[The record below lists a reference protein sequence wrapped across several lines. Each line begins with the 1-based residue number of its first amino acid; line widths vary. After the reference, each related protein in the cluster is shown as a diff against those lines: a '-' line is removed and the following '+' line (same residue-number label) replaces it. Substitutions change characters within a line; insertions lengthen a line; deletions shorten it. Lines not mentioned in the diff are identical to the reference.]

1 MRVMRLIQVTWTLC
15 VVLNIWFGLVSGWA
29 EQAPSDADQLLKA
42 QIENQRAQ
50 ATYYHNQGDK
60 RGLWRNLREY
70 GGPLGAAVAA
80 VVAIIALGLAYS
92 ATLRNRADT
101 RFYEALN
108 LFSDAKNP
116 GVRSGAAG
124 LLEQMAS
131 TGKRYYQTA
140 FDQLAIGLPGERD
153 EFARTAIGAALERL
167 VALDPAAALPKLQ
180 SINRSLGSAMAESFC
195 RTCAARGIE
204 SIEQVHDAI
213 WQEVEEATAYDR
225 DAITGLLQI
234 LPRDTVIAGFTT
246 AARAR
251 RLAGK
256 KDFEDDE
263 CRTRAELSESAE
275 RLRSNINSI
284 SEVLLLLEANRTS
297 RDGSSGRSKVVQLF
311 SFAFLVGIKF
321 SDLIDGKVRCSILR
335 EGKFTGAILTRAVL
349 IDTDLSSAD
358 LGSAKLCQVKC
369 SGTKLVGANLRD
381 ADLTGA
387 EFKNCDLSDADLTGA
402 KFRNTSIVPA
412 ALEHTEWWKANFKYQ
427 QGLLREVHAMYKEN
441 LPDLTSLYVR
451 GEIHQSVL
459 DLIGKITE
467 ERL

>member
-1 MRVMRLIQVTWTLC
+1 MRLIQVTWILC
-15 VVLNIWFGLVSGWA
+15 VVLNIWLGLVSGWA
-29 EQAPSDADQLLKA
+29 EQTPSAADQLLKA
-42 QIENQRAQ
+42 QIENQHAQ
-50 ATYYHNQGDK
+50 ATYYHSQADK
-60 RGLWRNLREY
+60 RGFWRNLREY
-70 GGPLGAAVAA
+70 GGPVGAAVAA
-80 VVAIIALGLAYS
+80 VVAIIALGQAYI
-92 ATLRNRADT
+92 ATLGNRADT

-116 GVRSGAAG
+116 GVRSGAAS
-124 LLEQMAS
+124 LLEQMGS

-140 FDQLAIGLPGERD
+140 FDQLAIGLLGERD
-153 EFARTAIGAALERL
+153 EFARTAIRAALERL

-213 WQEVEEATAYDR
+213 WQEVEEATGYDR

-234 LPRDTVIAGFTT
+234 LPRDSVIAGFTT

-256 KDFEDDE
+256 KDFDDDE

-297 RDGSSGRSKVVQLF
+297 RDASSGRSKVVQLF

-321 SDLIDGKVRCSILR
+321 SDLIDGKIRCSILR
-335 EGKFTGAILTRAVL
+335 EGKFAGAILTRAVL
-349 IDTDLSSAD
+349 VDTDLSSAD

-402 KFRNTSIVPA
+402 RFRNTSIAPA
-412 ALEHTEWWKANFKYQ
+412 ALEHTEWWKADFKYQ

-441 LPDLTSLYVR
+441 LPDLTSLYVH

>member
-1 MRVMRLIQVTWTLC
+1 MRLIQVTWILC
-15 VVLNIWFGLVSGWA
+15 VVLNIWLGLVSGWA
-29 EQAPSDADQLLKA
+29 EQTPSAADQLLKA
-42 QIENQRAQ
+42 QIENQHAQ
-50 ATYYHNQGDK
+50 ATYYHSQADK

-80 VVAIIALGLAYS
+80 VVAIIALGQAYN
-92 ATLRNRADT
+92 ATLGNRADT

-116 GVRSGAAG
+116 GVRSGAVS
-124 LLEQMAS
+124 LLEQMGS

-140 FDQLAIGLPGERD
+140 FDQLAIGLLGERD
-153 EFARTAIGAALERL
+153 EYARTAIRAALERL
-167 VALDPAAALPKLQ
+167 VALHPAAALPKLQ
-180 SINRSLGSAMAESFC
+180 SINHSLGSAMAESFC

-213 WQEVEEATAYDR
+213 WQEVEEATGYDR

-234 LPRDTVIAGFTT
+234 LPRDSVIAGFTT

-256 KDFEDDE
+256 KDFDDDE

-297 RDGSSGRSKVVQLF
+297 RDASSGRSKLVHLF

-321 SDLIDGKVRCSILR
+321 SDLIDGKIRCSILR
-335 EGKFTGAILTRAVL
+335 EGKFAGAILTRAVL

-402 KFRNTSIVPA
+402 RFRNTSIAPA
-412 ALEHTEWWKANFKYQ
+412 ALEHTEWWKADFKHQ

-441 LPDLTSLYVR
+441 LPDLTSLYVH